1 MPRGASEQ
9 DQLAIQNLR
18 FDLALNNMSQGLCF
32 FDGSQRLIVCNRRYV
47 DLYQLDPTAVVPGIT
62 LREIVALRYAAGTFP
77 DMSADDYFKWRSA
90 ITSPTRRRTRW

>member
-32 FDGSQRLIVCNRRYV
+32 FDGVAAADRLQQALCRAVSARPRDRR
-47 DLYQLDPTAVVPGIT
+47 PGIT
-62 LREIVALRYAAGTFP
+62 LREIVDLRHAA
-77 DMSADDYFKWRSA
+77 ARS
-90 ITSPTRRRTRW
+90 RT